1 MNFELF
7 KNIVKD
13 NVSRKMGNEYKVTL
27 NTVRK
32 NNGIV
37 LTGLTI
43 MKEGS
48 NISPTIY
55 LDEYYELYK
64 VGRYTIYTAVN
75 DILKIYKENEIKN
88 PIDVKF
94 FLDFETVR
102 PRIVHK
108 LINTERNQELL
119 KDIPHV
125 NFLDLSI
132 IFQVMMP
139 ENDNIT
145 GLATITIQNEHC
157 KVWEIG
163 IDELIFAARQNT
175 PRLLPNTARSMQSVL
190 TELLE
195 RNTLTENDIDIL
207 VLSNEKNINGGSVM
221 LDKNFLRDC
230 SDNMNGSYY
239 IIPSSI
245 HELLALPDTGA
256 MHADELKEMVKE
268 VNDTAL
274 EPGDILSYSVYYF
287 DREKD
292 ELSVL

>member
-13 NVSRKMGNEYKVTL
+13 NVSRKMGNGYKVTL

-75 DILKIYKENEIKN
+75 DIIKIYKENEIKN

-102 PRIVHK
+102 PRIIHK
-108 LINTERNQELL
+108 LINT
-119 KDIPHV
+119 
-125 NFLDLSI
+125 
-132 IFQVMMP
+132 
-139 ENDNIT
+139 
-145 GLATITIQNEHC
+145 
-157 KVWEIG
+157 
-163 IDELIFAARQNT
+163 
-175 PRLLPNTARSMQSVL
+175 
-190 TELLE
+190 
-195 RNTLTENDIDIL
+195 
-207 VLSNEKNINGGSVM
+207 
-221 LDKNFLRDC
+221 
-230 SDNMNGSYY
+230 
-239 IIPSSI
+239 
-245 HELLALPDTGA
+245 
-256 MHADELKEMVKE
+256 
-268 VNDTAL
+268 
-274 EPGDILSYSVYYF
+274 
-287 DREKD
+287 
-292 ELSVL
+292 